1 MTPSDDVSRFR
12 FEKVVPVKV
21 LKDLAAG
28 VMNPK
33 SLNKCFFFRCQ
44 ICKAFFLPMFAIG
57 IVLFIGWYI
66 ISKEIIQ
73 KGYAYF
79 LVIFVEAFFHCHSC
93 TFAKKKSPM
102 VPNRDWSPSHL
113 ICQWFGISF
122 GSETCR

>member
-33 SLNKCFFFRCQ
+33 SLNKWFFFRCQ

-57 IVLFIGWYI
+57 IVLFIGWYKMVQGNY
-66 ISKEIIQ
+66 SKRIC
-73 KGYAYF
+73 
-79 LVIFVEAFFHCHSC
+79 IFFGH
-93 TFAKKKSPM
+93 
-102 VPNRDWSPSHL
+102 
-113 ICQWFGISF
+113 IC
-122 GSETCR
+122 